1 MADVPDDLIRLECAA
16 ETQRAKL
23 AGLSG
28 DEYEAQW
35 RVWRTAAEE
44 FQAAATAYAN
54 RDDVTMSRYEVEQA
68 AKKAVRHAQE
78 DPAVE

>member
-1 MADVPDDLIRLECAA
+1 MADVPDDLIRLECTA

-23 AGLSG
+23 AGLG
-28 DEYEAQW
+28 GEEYEAQW
-35 RVWRTAAEE
+35 RLWRTAAEE
-44 FQAAATAYAN
+44 FQAAVTEYAA